1 MVHAQLVPLSE
12 KDRDFEMGILSMQ
25 LSSAAQTDTLFKD
38 TPNNFKAI
46 TVHQQLALSE
56 PPDTTLLAFTDQC
69 CHSFKVDN
77 RLFWAF
83 QFHPEVDK
91 QVLIDRLTLYK
102 KKYTNDDG
110 HLAAILAN
118 AQETPESN
126 KLVSKFVDR
135 VLLQI

>member
-1 MVHAQLVPLSE
+1 
-12 KDRDFEMGILSMQ
+12 
-25 LSSAAQTDTLFKD
+25 
-38 TPNNFKAI
+38 
-46 TVHQQLALSE
+46 LALSE
-56 PPDTTLLAFTDQC
+56 PPHSTLLASTDQC
-69 CHSFKVDN
+69 CHSFKVID

-118 AQETPESN
+118 AHETPESN
-126 KLVSKFVDR
+126 KLVRKFVDR